1 MCIRDRGIR
10 VFVGDGNVQD
20 AVARHQC
27 TTILVKSGRQAFQ
40 HAIQQAKSILQASR
54 LQKEK
59 AQQFATIIDFVH
71 DGIVAIDRSGRITV
85 FNSASEKI
93 TGYNKHKALGK
104 KITEVIPET
113 KLLNILET
121 EQSEIGDIQRLD
133 DHTVIASNRVPVIV
147 DGEVLG
153 AVATY
158 QDITEVQKLEQK
170 IRIRLSEKGFVA
182 QYSFDGIIHESVAIS
197 DCIRTAKKFADVYK
211 RQGNGKARYKG

>member
-1 MCIRDRGIR
+1 M
-10 VFVGDGNVQD
+10 NN
-20 AVARHQC
+20 
-27 TTILVKSGRQAFQ
+27 
-40 HAIQQAKSILQASR
+40 
-54 LQKEK
+54 
-59 AQQFATIIDFVH
+59 TIITTNQSSPAFGPFSQAVLKLSLIH
-71 DGIVAIDRSGRITV
+71 ISV

-170 IRIRLSEKGFVA
+170 IRIRLSEKGL
-182 QYSFDGIIHESVAIS
+182 SLIHI
-197 DCIRTAKKFADVYK
+197 
-211 RQGNGKARYKG
+211 